1 MKKIKNLFLIVFV
14 MFGLLLSISTFT
26 VNACEDDTT
35 SVPTIIVDDTLN
47 INSPNDDNGEDASTN
62 SIVVEDDNNPD
73 GVFLLGDTPEDK
85 QEQE

>member
-35 SVPTIIVDDTLN
+35 SNPPIIVDDTLN
-47 INSPNDDNGEDASTN
+47 INSPNNDSGEDVSTN
-62 SIVVEDDNNPD
+62 SIVVEDDNNFD
-73 GVFLLGDTPEDK
+73 GVFLLGDSPNEENETK
-85 QEQE
+85 